1 MANDQVSVSIL
12 FICCGSE
19 NNNSTSQLTIISAV
33 ETCGKSAVLVVETRG
48 KSKATKTNKGE
59 FASNNKY
66 LLVDNCD
73 FKNVIKGKRWKLI
86 LFGN

>member
-1 MANDQVSVSIL
+1 LANDQVSVSTL

-19 NNNSTSQLTIISAV
+19 NNNSTSQLIIISAV

-48 KSKATKTNKGE
+48 KSKAKKNIGE

-73 FKNVIKGKRWKLI
+73 L
-86 LFGN
+86 